1 VKRVLVV
8 DGDAPSLAAITRM
21 LADAGYQV
29 TQALDGA
36 HAIREASGQR
46 PDLVLLSVDLPDMTG
61 LEVLRQLKAVAELAE
76 LPVVLLGPAA
86 GAPEQR
92 LPADTGA
99 DDFIDRPF
107 SVQTLLARVRMLLRH
122 REGGPQEQNAAML
135 RIACKVARLGGWTL
149 ELPQRTLSWSDEN
162 CAIHEVPA
170 GYLPTFE
177 EGIGL
182 FAPEHRAE
190 VLRRVQACER
200 DGTPYDIELP
210 KHTAKG
216 RQIWVRS
223 IGEAVRD
230 AQGRIIRLQGAF
242 QDISDRKR
250 AEEALRANE
259 ARFRTVVQSS
269 WDVFQLVDPG
279 GRIAYESPSVTRV
292 LGYVPQELV
301 GRNVLEFVH
310 PDDAALM
317 RDTASVSQQPGG
329 GGVRT
334 LVLRVRHK
342 DGTWRWVESYEVDLT
357 DNPDVGAVAV
367 NYRDITERRAAEEAL
382 RESEERFRLLALSSN
397 DAILDWDIS
406 GDTVWW
412 NEGFELLTGDP
423 RGVDSRGSEVWSSR
437 LHPQDRDR
445 IVAGIGQAVRGSR
458 DQWADSYRFQRRD
471 GSYADISGR
480 AYLIRDAAGVAV
492 RMIGSMTDVTGRLAL
507 EEQLR
512 QSQKLELIGQLT
524 GGVAHD
530 FNNLLTVILGNAEIL
545 SEQLAGNA
553 RLAPLADM
561 AVEAA
566 QRGAEL
572 TQRLLAFARRQAL
585 EPKALDVNQLVAGM
599 DALLR
604 RTLGE
609 HIEIGFAPGA
619 GLWRALVDPVQ
630 LESALLNLCLNARDA
645 MAGGGQLTIKTANS
659 YVSEDQAPR
668 RGDALPGHYVMLSVS
683 DTGTG
688 IAPEH
693 LSHVFEPFFTTKET
707 GKGTGLG
714 LAMIYG
720 FVKQS
725 GGHVNVDSESGH
737 GTTVRLCLPRALQ
750 AAAPARPAVRDSQAV
765 GGSESVLL
773 VEDDE
778 LVRRYAYD
786 QLVALGY
793 QVRQAH
799 DGAQAL
805 EVLGSDIVID
815 LLFTDVV
822 MPGMS
827 GRQLADRA
835 RALRPAL
842 KVLYASGYAENEIVH
857 HGRLDPG
864 TQLLAKPYRR
874 DELARRIREIL
885 DQPA

>member
-1 VKRVLVV
+1 
-8 DGDAPSLAAITRM
+8 
-21 LADAGYQV
+21 
-29 TQALDGA
+29 
-36 HAIREASGQR
+36 
-46 PDLVLLSVDLPDMTG
+46 
-61 LEVLRQLKAVAELAE
+61 
-76 LPVVLLGPAA
+76 
-86 GAPEQR
+86 
-92 LPADTGA
+92 
-99 DDFIDRPF
+99 
-107 SVQTLLARVRMLLRH
+107 
-122 REGGPQEQNAAML
+122 
-135 RIACKVARLGGWTL
+135 
-149 ELPQRTLSWSDEN
+149 
-162 CAIHEVPA
+162 
-170 GYLPTFE
+170 
-177 EGIGL
+177 
-182 FAPEHRAE
+182 
-190 VLRRVQACER
+190 
-200 DGTPYDIELP
+200 
-210 KHTAKG
+210 
-216 RQIWVRS
+216 
-223 IGEAVRD
+223 
-230 AQGRIIRLQGAF
+230 
-242 QDISDRKR
+242 
-250 AEEALRANE
+250 
-259 ARFRTVVQSS
+259 
-269 WDVFQLVDPG
+269 
-279 GRIAYESPSVTRV
+279 
-292 LGYVPQELV
+292 
-301 GRNVLEFVH
+301 
-310 PDDAALM
+310 
-317 RDTASVSQQPGG
+317 
-329 GGVRT
+329 
-334 LVLRVRHK
+334 
-342 DGTWRWVESYEVDLT
+342 
-357 DNPDVGAVAV
+357 
-367 NYRDITERRAAEEAL
+367 
-382 RESEERFRLLALSSN
+382 
-397 DAILDWDIS
+397 
-406 GDTVWW
+406 
-412 NEGFELLTGDP
+412 
-423 RGVDSRGSEVWSSR
+423 
-437 LHPQDRDR
+437 
-445 IVAGIGQAVRGSR
+445 
-458 DQWADSYRFQRRD
+458 
-471 GSYADISGR
+471 
-480 AYLIRDAAGVAV
+480 
-492 RMIGSMTDVTGRLAL
+492 
-507 EEQLR
+507 
-512 QSQKLELIGQLT
+512 
-524 GGVAHD
+524 
-530 FNNLLTVILGNAEIL
+530 
-545 SEQLAGNA
+545 
-553 RLAPLADM
+553 
-561 AVEAA
+561 
-566 QRGAEL
+566 
-572 TQRLLAFARRQAL
+572 
-585 EPKALDVNQLVAGM
+585 
-599 DALLR
+599 
-604 RTLGE
+604 
-609 HIEIGFAPGA
+609 
-619 GLWRALVDPVQ
+619 VQ

-707 GKGTGLG
+707 GTGTGLG